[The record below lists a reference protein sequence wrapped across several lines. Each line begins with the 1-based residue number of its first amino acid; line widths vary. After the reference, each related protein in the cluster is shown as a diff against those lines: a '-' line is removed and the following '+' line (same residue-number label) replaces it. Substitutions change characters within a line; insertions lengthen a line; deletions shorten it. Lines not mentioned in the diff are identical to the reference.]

1 MRFACRLF
9 FVSFAFFVVPAS
21 HAQPAYPSRA
31 VTIVVPFTPGTGA
44 DVIARLLQPRLAE
57 RLKVAVVV
65 ENKVGA
71 SGAIGTDFVAK
82 APADGHT
89 LLFTAT
95 AHGTVPALN
104 RKLPYDPVKSFT
116 PVALAATSALAFVV
130 GPQVP
135 ATKMTEFIALAKK
148 QPGTL
153 HYSSPGNGSPQHL
166 TMELIKIETGTD
178 VVHVP
183 YKGSAGAASD
193 LVGGHVQATVAALQT
208 MAPFVA
214 SGRLRM
220 LAVLSHERSNA
231 FPDVPTMKELGMP
244 RLVVDTWYGIYAPAG
259 TPAETVARL
268 NGELNA
274 LLRLPEIR
282 EAFAKQGLHAV
293 VDRPERLAELVD
305 SELAR
310 WTSVVSAAAIKAN

>member
-1 MRFACRLF
+1 LLSATSIAR
-9 FVSFAFFVVPAS
+9 
-21 HAQPAYPSRA
+21 AQPTYPSRT

-44 DVIARLLQPRLAE
+44 DVIARLMQPRLSE

-71 SGAIGTDFVAK
+71 SGAIGTELVAK
-82 APADGHT
+82 AAPDGHT

-95 AHGTVPALN
+95 AHGTVPAL
-104 RKLPYDPVKSFT
+104 KHGLPYDAVKSFT
-116 PVALAATSALAFVV
+116 PVALAATSALALVV

-135 ATKMTEFIALAKK
+135 AAKATDFIALAKK

-153 HYSSPGNGSPQHL
+153 YYSSPGTGSPQHL
-166 TMELIKIETGTD
+166 TMELIKLETGID

-183 YKGSAGAASD
+183 YKGSSGAASD

-208 MAPFVA
+208 MAPFVT

-220 LAVLSHERSNA
+220 LAVLSAERSPA
-231 FPDVPTMKELGMP
+231 FPEVPTMKELGMP
-244 RLVVDTWYGIYAPAG
+244 RLVVDTWYGVYAPAG
-259 TPAETVARL
+259 TPPEIVARL
-268 NGELNA
+268 NGEFNA
-274 LLRLPEIR
+274 LLQLPDLR
-282 EAFAKQGLHAV
+282 EAFAKQGLTAV

-305 SELAR
+305 QELAR
-310 WTSVVSAAAIKAN
+310 WNRVVAEAKIGGE